1 MASRITDRYFGP
13 SLFDFRVGFLD
24 TNATTNQNWIDA
36 WAPEMDGRCFFAS
49 IPQQPLSAVLAR
61 GIVVC
66 CMSQFSAYTVSIHY
80 DRRLY
85 RQDIAGSIAHA
96 RMLARQGII
105 SDEDSASIAE
115 GLGRIQL
122 EIQADEF
129 PWDPSLEDLHMNIER
144 RLHDLIGPAAGRLHT
159 GRSRNDQIALDMR
172 LYTREV
178 VEEVISGLRQVQ
190 RALLGLARRYQPV
203 VMPGYTHLQR
213 AQPVLF
219 AHHMLAYFEMFQ
231 RDIGR
236 FGDCRRRADVLPLGS
251 GALAGVPYP
260 TDREFLA
267 KELGFSGISA
277 NSMDAV
283 SDRDFVVEFMA
294 ASALGMMHF
303 SRMSE
308 ELIIWSSGEF
318 GFVRLAEEFTT
329 GSSIM
334 PQKRNPDFAELA
346 RGKTGRVYGDLMGLL
361 TTLKGLPLT
370 YNRDLQEDKEGFF
383 DTVDTLHT
391 TIQVFA
397 AMLPGMELQ
406 SERVESLAGESGMLA
421 TDLADYLVG
430 KGVPFREA
438 HGIMRALCRHCDERE
453 IHLLHLPLAEYRE
466 FSTHFAADVYDIT
479 AAASAAA
486 RDNPGGTAPSRVAQ
500 ALDLAEQI
508 LEETGNGA

>member
-1 MASRITDRYFGP
+1 MT
-13 SLFDFRVGFLD
+13 
-24 TNATTNQNWIDA
+24 
-36 WAPEMDGRCFFAS
+36 E
-49 IPQQPLSAVLAR
+49 
-61 GIVVC
+61 
-66 CMSQFSAYTVSIHY
+66 FSAYTVSIHY

-85 RQDIAGSIAHA
+85 RQDIAGSVAHA

-105 SDEDSASIAE
+105 GEVDAAAIIE
-115 GLGRIQL
+115 GLELVKQ
-122 EIQADEF
+122 EIEGGDF
-129 PWDPSLEDLHMNIER
+129 PWDASLEDLHMNIER
-144 RLHDLIGPAAGRLHT
+144 RLHQLIGPAAGRLHT

-178 VEEVISGLRQVQ
+178 ITDTIAGLRGVQ
-190 RALLGLARRYQPV
+190 RAFLALARRYQGV

-236 FGDCRRRADVLPLGS
+236 MEDCRKRVDVLPLGS

-260 TDREFLA
+260 TDRKYLA
-267 KELGFSGISA
+267 EELGFSAISA

-283 SDRDFVVEFMA
+283 SDRDFVVEFMSA
-294 ASALGMMHF
+294 AALCMMHF

-308 ELIIWSSGEF
+308 ELILWSSGEF
-318 GFVRLAEEFTT
+318 GFVRLADEFTT

-383 DTVDTLHT
+383 DTVDTIQA
-391 TIQVFA
+391 TIEVFV
-397 AMLPGMELQ
+397 AMLPGLTLNTD
-406 SERVESLAGESGMLA
+406 RVESLAGESGMLA

-438 HGIMRALCRHCDERE
+438 HGIMRELCLYCDERGMR
-453 IHLLHLPLAEYRE
+453 LQDLPIAEYHN
-466 FSTHFAADVYDIT
+466 FSPLFESDVYKFT
-479 AAASAAA
+479 PEASAAA
-486 RDNPGGTAPSRVAQ
+486 RNVPGGTAPNMVDE
-500 ALDLAEQI
+500 ALARAESL
-508 LEETGNGA
+508 LEETVIGTTR

>member
-1 MASRITDRYFGP
+1 MND
-13 SLFDFRVGFLD
+13 
-24 TNATTNQNWIDA
+24 
-36 WAPEMDGRCFFAS
+36 
-49 IPQQPLSAVLAR
+49 
-61 GIVVC
+61 
-66 CMSQFSAYTVSIHY
+66 FSAYTVSIHY

-85 RQDIAGSIAHA
+85 RQDIAGSVAHA

-105 SDEDSASIAE
+105 SEDDGDAIVD
-115 GLGRIQL
+115 GLGQVKQ
-122 EIQADEF
+122 EIERDEF
-129 PWDPSLEDLHMNIER
+129 PWDASLEDLHMNIER
-144 RLHDLIGPAAGRLHT
+144 RLHQLIGPAAGRLHT

-178 VEEVISGLRQVQ
+178 TGEAVAGLRGVQ
-190 RALLGLARRYQPV
+190 AALLDLARKYQPV

-219 AHHMLAYFEMFQ
+219 PHHMLAYFEMFQ

-236 FGDCRRRADVLPLGS
+236 LDDCRRRADVLPLGS

-267 KELGFSGISA
+267 RELGFAEISA

-283 SDRDFVVEFMA
+283 SDRDFVAEFMFA
-294 ASALGMMHF
+294 ASLCMMHF

-308 ELIIWSSGEF
+308 ELILWSSGEF
-318 GFVRLAEEFTT
+318 GFIRLADEFTT

-383 DTVDTLHT
+383 DTVDTLQA
-391 TIQVFA
+391 TIAVFA
-397 AMLPGMELQ
+397 SMLPGMELQ
-406 SERVESLAGESGMLA
+406 TGRVESLAGESGMLA

-438 HGIMRALCRHCDERE
+438 HGIMRELCRHCDDQG
-453 IHLLHLPLAEYRE
+453 IALGDLPLEDYRR
-466 FSTHFAADVYDIT
+466 FSSHFDNGVYEIT
-479 AAASAAA
+479 AAASTAA
-486 RDNPGGTAPSRVAQ
+486 RDIPGGTAPGRVAE
-500 ALDLAEQI
+500 ALARAEQI
-508 LEETGNGA
+508 LEDKGDGA